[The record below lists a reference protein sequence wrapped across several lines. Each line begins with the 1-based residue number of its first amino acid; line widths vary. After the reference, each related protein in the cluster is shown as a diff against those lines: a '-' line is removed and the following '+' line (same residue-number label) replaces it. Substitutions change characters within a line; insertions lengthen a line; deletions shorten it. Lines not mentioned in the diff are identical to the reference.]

1 MEEIRQLDGVELNF
15 VVLDSDD
22 DEEDEEEEEEED
34 EEEEEE
40 DRLRSIGSF
49 RRLDNAVAG
58 RDGSPTSLHSYLGA
72 VDDTPGRKMVL
83 LDAGAVLSLPM
94 LFLHDVV
101 LFPEATLPLRLI
113 HASLVV
119 AVEKALRHVDA
130 PNTIGVVLM
139 HRRLNHQYVNASVGT
154 TAEIRQLGRL
164 DDGSVNVLTRGQ
176 QRFRLIRHWEDVD
189 GVVWGDIQIIEED
202 TPLRTPR
209 DAFAQLAACSSF
221 RPHTSSPVMSSDVSQ
236 IKQQNH
242 MDSKLD
248 CDSPSHTSTVSD
260 HSTMAAKMCH
270 SRSQSSNSMKLC
282 VSGQSVMK
290 TFVDDDDDDI
300 AASWCSSSA
309 RATRKKQQHQCT
321 PASYSKQPVQASL
334 SFWPR
339 WVYEMYD
346 SYTLARRAAELW
358 KRTIKNSNMDD
369 HVGKP
374 DLLSFYIGS
383 KLPVSESG
391 RQKLLEIDGIV
402 YRLQREIQLLKIFD
416 IIKCC
421 RCKSK
426 LAKRSDLV
434 EMSCDGPVGTH
445 VNPHGF
451 VHSIITVNNATGL
464 ALVGTSSKEY
474 SWFPGYSWT
483 IGECANC
490 GNNIGWFFKTT
501 KKHLCPTY
509 FWGIR
514 TAQIADVVEEDDLEE

>member
-1 MEEIRQLDGVELNF
+1 MARDWEGIPARERRQMEEIRQLDGVELNF

-248 CDSPSHTSTVSD
+248 CDSPSHTST
-260 HSTMAAKMCH
+260 
-270 SRSQSSNSMKLC
+270 
-282 VSGQSVMK
+282 SVMK

-346 SYTLARRAAELW
+346 SYTLARRAAGRIVETHN
-358 KRTIKNSNMDD
+358 K
-369 HVGKP
+369 
-374 DLLSFYIGS
+374 
-383 KLPVSESG
+383 KL
-391 RQKLLEIDGIV
+391 K
-402 YRLQREIQLLKIFD
+402 
-416 IIKCC
+416 
-421 RCKSK
+421 
-426 LAKRSDLV
+426 
-434 EMSCDGPVGTH
+434 
-445 VNPHGF
+445 HG
-451 VHSIITVNNATGL
+451 
-464 ALVGTSSKEY
+464 
-474 SWFPGYSWT
+474 
-483 IGECANC
+483 
-490 GNNIGWFFKTT
+490 
-501 KKHLCPTY
+501 
-509 FWGIR
+509 
-514 TAQIADVVEEDDLEE
+514 